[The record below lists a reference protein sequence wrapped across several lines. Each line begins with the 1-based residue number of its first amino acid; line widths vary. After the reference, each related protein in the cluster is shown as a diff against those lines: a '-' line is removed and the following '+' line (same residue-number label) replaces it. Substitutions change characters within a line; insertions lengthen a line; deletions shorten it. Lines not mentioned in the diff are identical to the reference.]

1 MRAIVKLCAGVVW
14 TLSSSSTADY
24 TEWCQAAP
32 EHGKPEFAVCAPR
45 GAGTANYMIEIVPA
59 YGPGVDLA

>member
-1 MRAIVKLCAGVVW
+1 MARKILAVLGWVLPS
-14 TLSSSSTADY
+14 TSTAEY

-32 EHGKPEFAVCAPR
+32 EHGKPEFAVCVPH
-45 GAGTANYMIEIVPA
+45 GTGTANYMIEIVPA